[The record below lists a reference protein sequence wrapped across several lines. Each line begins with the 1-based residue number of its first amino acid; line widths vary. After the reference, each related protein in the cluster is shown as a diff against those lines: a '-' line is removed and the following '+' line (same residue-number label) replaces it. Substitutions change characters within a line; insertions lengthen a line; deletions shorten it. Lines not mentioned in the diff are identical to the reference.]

1 MSTKKTTTV
10 GNRSAI
16 TGKYVTSSY
25 ASKHPKTTVRK
36 KKKKLFKFKGVN
48 N

>member
-1 MSTKKTTTV
+1 MSTKKTTVV

-25 ASKHPKTTVRK
+25 ASKHPKTTVSISKRSS
-36 KKKKLFKFKGVN
+36 
-48 N
+48 